1 MTQFNDLLNVTF
13 DTVAPIFIII
23 GLAMFVGRYKSLN
36 VQTLSRVSIYLFSP
50 ALILSNLVGTDMKM
64 VELSNILFATIL
76 LCTVM
81 VIVGSIVAR
90 LMRFERKM
98 ASSFILAVF
107 IMNSGN
113 FGLPFIEFAFG
124 SIGLEP
130 AVVFTVGQALTAYLF
145 GTYVASRGGGSV
157 KTAVFNVLT
166 IPMPYAFGL
175 ALWLNASATSLPTP
189 IMKAADVLGDGIIP
203 AALVIL
209 GLQLG
214 SAKLNGRWLPI
225 ITATF
230 TRFFIGAAV
239 AYGVTLLFGLQGLT
253 RQVFIMQASMPA
265 GILSGVLSTEF
276 GGDPEYA
283 TAVILVTTLFS
294 ALFLSGLLL
303 LVGNL

>member
-1 MTQFNDLLNVTF
+1 MPQFIALLNVIF
-13 DTVAPIFIII
+13 DTIAPIFIII
-23 GLAMFVGRYKSLN
+23 GLTMVVGRYKPLN
-36 VQTLSRVSIYLFSP
+36 VQTLSRISIYLFSP
-50 ALILSNLVGTDMKM
+50 ALILSNLVGTEMKM
-64 VELSNILFATIL
+64 AELSNIIFATIL

-81 VIVGSIVAR
+81 VILGSLIAK
-90 LMRFERKM
+90 LMRFEREV

-107 IMNSGN
+107 IMNSVN

-124 SIGLEP
+124 TTALEP
-130 AVVFTVGQALTAYLF
+130 AVVFTVGQALSAYLF
-145 GTYVASRGGGSV
+145 GTYVASRGKSST

-166 IPMPYAFGL
+166 IPMPYAFAL
-175 ALWLNASATSLPTP
+175 ALWLNASGTPLPTP
-189 IMKAADVLGDGIIP
+189 IFKAVKVLGAGIVP

-209 GLQLG
+209 GLQLS
-214 SAKLNGRWLPI
+214 SAKLNGRWKPI

-230 TRFFIGAAV
+230 TRFFMGAAV
-239 AYGVTLLFGLQGLT
+239 AYGITFLFGLQGLT

-283 TAVILVTTLFS
+283 SAVILVTTLFS

-303 LVGNL
+303 VVGNL